1 MYLISSC
8 TFFNLK
14 IFSTFRNNI
23 FQTFTLMCIN
33 IQMKRS
39 AVILVENMLDIFFA
53 HYFEELVLFIQG
65 LYLIT
70 GDSRSSF
77 MNSAE

>member
-1 MYLISSC
+1 
-8 TFFNLK
+8 
-14 IFSTFRNNI
+14 
-23 FQTFTLMCIN
+23 MCIN

-39 AVILVENMLDIFFA
+39 AVILVENMLDIFSA

-65 LYLIT
+65 LYLKT